1 MLMNWWWK
9 KLVGM
14 WWTGNASME
23 HKKPLASGT
32 KMASCG
38 QMAQSGSRRNGRGNQ
53 CNQLGQDNLGELFF
67 WRWFVD
73 AVDLGVSRGKG
84 LSFQFCCFLA
94 VLQIDS
100 LCPWGLKVLA
110 YISHNN
116 WWLVYLHR
124 TTTKDESDPL
134 VLSICLHLSS
144 SWCNMMQHFAA
155 LRLSKVLPQTM
166 DVH

>member
-1 MLMNWWWK
+1 M
-9 KLVGM
+9 
-14 WWTGNASME
+14 
-23 HKKPLASGT
+23 
-32 KMASCG
+32 
-38 QMAQSGSRRNGRGNQ
+38 
-53 CNQLGQDNLGELFF
+53 QLGQDNLGELFF

-124 TTTKDESDPL
+124 TTTKDESDAL
-134 VLSICLHLSS
+134 HWCFQFVCICQVPDATWCNTLQLWDSQRFFHKSWTCTSS
-144 SWCNMMQHFAA
+144 SSIGRSIQKLICSQCMSVHIIEPIFEHFAF
-155 LRLSKVLPQTM
+155 KHHT
-166 DVH
+166 